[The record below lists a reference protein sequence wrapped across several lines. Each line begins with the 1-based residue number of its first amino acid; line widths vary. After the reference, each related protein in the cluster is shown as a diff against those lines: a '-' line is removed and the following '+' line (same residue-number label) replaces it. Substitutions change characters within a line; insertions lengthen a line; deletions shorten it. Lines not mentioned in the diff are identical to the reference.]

1 MNLKKA
7 VPKTDLLP
15 IRTEAPSTKAN
26 IFTNTATSYYIH
38 KEVTR
43 PTAMVMSGGNIAH
56 GVLATA

>member
-1 MNLKKA
+1 

-26 IFTNTATSYYIH
+26 IFTNKATSCYIH
-38 KEVTR
+38 TVVTR
-43 PTAMVMSGGNIAH
+43 PAAMVMSGGNIAH